1 MGYKSKLAAHTNQN
15 QNQNQNTNTYRT
27 MKINNTN
34 QNPKQIPTK
43 DPSTTKRKQC
53 STIPIPK
60 IRITTEYEMQI
71 SKFHKLRKKEKNN
84 APEDQE
90 SERT

>member
-1 MGYKSKLAAHTNQN
+1 
-15 QNQNQNTNTYRT
+15 

-90 SERT
+90 SERTWEVEWENRWEERTWGSRDGTER

>member
-1 MGYKSKLAAHTNQN
+1 MTYYQLLTATHTN

-27 MKINNTN
+27 MKISNTN

-43 DPSTTKRKQC
+43 DLSTTKPKQC

-60 IRITTEYEMQI
+60 IRITTKCEMQI
-71 SKFHKLRKKEKNN
+71 
-84 APEDQE
+84 
-90 SERT
+90 